1 MEFSFRWTTAG
12 QQNNMKKL
20 SLRQI
25 ITNTILLGIL
35 ISSCNTAK
43 NITYF
48 QNVPDSIFSKSYTTT
63 IAQFSDPV
71 IQSNDI
77 LQVSILTLDPQ
88 SNSILTPANS
98 GSFSVQ
104 VGASTGAIPQTISG
118 FMVGSDGCIELP
130 LAGKIKVAGLTT
142 TEARDLIGTKVAVL
156 YKQPVVS
163 VRLANFTVTVLGE
176 VARPSTYVV
185 PNEKI
190 SILDAIGM
198 AGDLTIYGKRENI
211 LLSRDSSGHKIFTRF
226 NLNSS
231 DIMQS
236 PYFYLKQGDIVYVE
250 PSKSK
255 AATTDAARTRNIT
268 IGASI
273 ISLLIVLFS
282 RL

>member
-1 MEFSFRWTTAG
+1 
-12 QQNNMKKL
+12 MKKL
-20 SLRQI
+20 SLRQLF
-25 ITNTILLGIL
+25 TGVLLCIL
-35 ISSCNTAK
+35 ISSCNSAK

-48 QNVPDSIFSKSYTTT
+48 QNVPDSIYNRSYSTAV
-63 IAQFSDPV
+63 AQFSEPV
-71 IQSNDI
+71 IQPNDI
-77 LQVSILTLDPQ
+77 LQISILTLDPE
-88 SNSILTPANS
+88 SNSVLTPANS

-104 VGASTGAIPQTISG
+104 AGAATGAVPQTISG
-118 FMVGSDGCIELP
+118 FMVDADGSIELP

-142 TEARDLIGTKVAVL
+142 IQARDLIRSKIAVL
-156 YKQPVVS
+156 YKEPVVS
-163 VRLANFTVTVLGE
+163 VRFANFTITVLGE

-190 SILDAIGM
+190 SIIDAIGM

-211 LLSRDSSGHKIFTRF
+211 LLTRDSSGHKIFTRF

-250 PSKSK
+250 PAKSK

-282 RL
+282 RI